1 MSDELNWDDLLGQV
15 ETEEKENPDKGDF
28 DAIPKGNYNIVVK
41 EAEKQVSKSGKD
53 MIKVQVQITDGP
65 YANRV
70 LFNYIVFSP
79 ESPKAMRMTLIRLA
93 AFGITREFIAT
104 TRPSIGAIA
113 DLLEGRKAVAVVGI
127 QAEGEYKGTNEVKS
141 FKVLEGVD
149 QPAPQA
155 AASKP
160 AGVPSGIP
168 TPNIP
173 TPSVPTPTPSAPAA
187 EGEENPFG

>member
-1 MSDELNWDDLLGQV
+1 MSDELNWDDVLGEV

-28 DAIPKGNYNIVVK
+28 DAIPKGNYNVVVQ
-41 EAEKQVSKSGKD
+41 EADKQVSKSGKD
-53 MIKVQVQITDGP
+53 MIRVKVQIIDGP
-65 YANRV
+65 YVNRT

-79 ESPKAMRMTLIRLA
+79 ESPKAMRMTLLRLA

-127 QAEGEYKGTNEVKS
+127 QQEGEYKGSNEIKS

-155 AASKP
+155 AAAAKP
-160 AGVPSGIP
+160 GVPSGIP
-168 TPNIP
+168 TPSIP
-173 TPSVPTPTPSAPAA
+173 TPSVPASTPSAPADA
-187 EGEENPFG
+187 GDENPFG